1 MIDTSWMLDRSAPK
15 EYNPKRRTDRL
26 LVALCVI
33 ALFLIAAAVYSF
45 LSRPSVT
52 GDTNRDGRVNAV
64 DLTQMKRHLIGTYDL
79 SPDAITRGDANGN
92 GRIDQADINHW
103 RDQILGK

>member
-1 MIDTSWMLDRSAPK
+1 
-15 EYNPKRRTDRL
+15 
-26 LVALCVI
+26 
-33 ALFLIAAAVYSF
+33 
-45 LSRPSVT
+45 
-52 GDTNRDGRVNAV
+52 
-64 DLTQMKRHLIGTYDL
+64 MKRHLIGTYDL